1 MLLGHWR
8 LQCARRRWGA
18 RVLVLDLI
26 GAFGA
31 LAACRNVFAPVV
43 TAGRTLSL
51 GWLNATDESA
61 NPASA
66 ACSVFNAET
75 LQLLVCRLWGPG
87 SAQVVDEVKGQ
98 VVALQDACG
107 RGLDIGPNVARVF
120 DFRGEW
126 TVGSLDDA
134 YPPIRLDWK
143 DLDSDSFH
151 WPIMAVP
158 GTRRGRCPSERFA

>member
-8 LQCARRRWGA
+8 LQCARHRWGA
-18 RVLVLDLI
+18 RVFVLDLI

-31 LAACRNVFAPVV
+31 LAACRDVFAPVV
-43 TAGRTLSL
+43 TADRTLTL
-51 GWLNATDESA
+51 EWLNATDESA
-61 NPASA
+61 KPASA

-98 VVALQDACG
+98 VVTLQDVRG
-107 RGLDIGPNVARVF
+107 RGVDNIGPNVARVF
-120 DFRGEW
+120 DFRGEG

-134 YPPIRLDWK
+134 YPPVRLDRK
-143 DLDSDSFH
+143 DLD
-151 WPIMAVP
+151 
-158 GTRRGRCPSERFA
+158 

>member
-1 MLLGHWR
+1 M
-8 LQCARRRWGA
+8 
-18 RVLVLDLI
+18 
-26 GAFGA
+26 
-31 LAACRNVFAPVV
+31 FAPVV
-43 TAGRTLSL
+43 TADRTLTPE
-51 GWLNATDESA
+51 WLNATDESA
-61 NPASA
+61 KPASA

-98 VVALQDACG
+98 VVALQDVRG

-120 DFRGEW
+120 DFRGER

-134 YPPIRLDWK
+134 YPPVRLDRK

-151 WPIMAVP
+151 WPIMAARNAILSIKP
-158 GTRRGRCPSERFA
+158 EWTPNDPNYHG